1 MENIE
6 QIWEGRA
13 GLARTYWGWG
23 AASSIPWA
31 IALSLVTQGSP
42 AAIVLVLALAAYS
55 FVLNIG
61 IWRAANAY
69 TGPVIWSA
77 LAKVSAAIGLLTAI
91 AAAAVVVGVVGGAG
105 KPIGILGSERAAPA
119 TSGSAGD
126 EWWKKGAVEVR

>member
-1 MENIE
+1 MENIG

-23 AASSIPWA
+23 VASSIPWA

-55 FVLNIG
+55 FVLNVG

-105 KPIGILGSERAAPA
+105 KQIAAP
-119 TSGSAGD
+119 GSPAAQPPGQID
-126 EWWKKGAVEVR
+126 WEKGVFTPPPTQSR

>member
-23 AASSIPWA
+23 VASSIPWA
-31 IALSLVTQGSP
+31 IALSLVTHGSP
-42 AAIVLVLALAAYS
+42 AAIVLVLALAVYS

-77 LAKVSAAIGLLTAI
+77 LAKVSAAIGLCLRPLLQRPLLSGLLVELENQLAFL
-91 AAAAVVVGVVGGAG
+91 AANRRRHPPLDLLAKSGG
-105 KPIGILGSERAAPA
+105 
-119 TSGSAGD
+119 
-126 EWWKKGAVEVR
+126 KKAL